1 MAEELIGAIT
11 HYFGKPEVGVVKLSA
26 QIKVGDVLHFR
37 GHTTDFQQEIKS
49 MQVEH
54 AAVESATAGTEVA
67 MKLSERVR
75 AGDQVF
81 RVTPD

>member
-54 AAVESATAGTEVA
+54 AAVESASAGTEVA

-75 AGDQVF
+75 SGDQVF

>member
-49 MQVEH
+49 MQVDH
-54 AAVESATAGTEVA
+54 AAVESAGAGTEVA
-67 MKLSERVR
+67 MKLDERVR

-81 RVTPD
+81 RVSPD

>member
-54 AAVESATAGTEVA
+54 AAVESATTGTEVA

>member
-26 QIKVGDVLHFR
+26 PIKVGGVLHFR

-54 AAVESATAGTEVA
+54 AAVESATTGTEVA